1 MRGLDILRDSCRVEA
16 IEQTE
21 RRGTMV
27 REVVLWLSCA
37 TMLTA
42 GGCVMKSTYDAAV
55 QEGETTKS
63 ELDRA
68 REEQKLLAR
77 QVSQIERSNAEAL
90 RDAEATTAAV
100 QQAKDEA
107 ERQRQLAEEQIA
119 KLKQRIAQLTKQ
131 HGTVQYELAVATEN
145 TAALQELVE
154 VYQRKVRDSAGA
166 GVTTSPL
173 PETTAT
179 KPFDPAT
186 IPTPQ
191 DLPPPTP
198 ALEPSKPIAAPAPE
212 PSPVSQKP
220 AAEPKDSSWLS
231 GVKEWIISL
240 WRSVFS

>member
-1 MRGLDILRDSCRVEA
+1 ML
-16 IEQTE
+16 
-21 RRGTMV
+21 

-42 GGCVMKSTYDAAV
+42 DGCVMKSTYDAAV

-68 REEQKLLAR
+68 REEQKLLAS
-77 QVSQIERSNAEAL
+77 QVTQIERSNAEAL

-131 HGTVQYELAVATEN
+131 HGAVQYELAVATEN

-154 VYQRKVRDSAGA
+154 VYQRKVRDNGGA
-166 GVTTSPL
+166 GVTTPPV
-173 PETTAT
+173 PEVAAP

-186 IPTPQ
+186 IPMPQ

-198 ALEPSKPIAAPAPE
+198 SLEPNKPVAAPAPQ
-212 PSPVSQKP
+212 PPPVSQKP
-220 AAEPKDSSWLS
+220 AAEPKDSGWLS

>member
-1 MRGLDILRDSCRVEA
+1 MI
-16 IEQTE
+16 
-21 RRGTMV
+21 
-27 REVVLWLSCA
+27 REVILWLCCA
-37 TMLTA
+37 TMLTS

-55 QEGETTKS
+55 QASEATKS

-77 QVSQIERSNAEAL
+77 QVSQMERLNAEAL

-100 QQAKDEA
+100 QQSKDDT

-131 HGTVQYELAVATEN
+131 HGAVQYELAVATEN

-154 VYQRKVRDSAGA
+154 VYQRKARDSAGA
-166 GVTTSPL
+166 GVPTSPL
-173 PETTAT
+173 PETTAS

-198 ALEPSKPIAAPAPE
+198 ALEPSKPVAAPAPQ
-212 PSPVSQKP
+212 PPPVSQNP
-220 AAEPKDSSWLS
+220 AAEPKDSGWLS
-231 GVKEWIISL
+231 GVKEWFISL

>member
-1 MRGLDILRDSCRVEA
+1 MI
-16 IEQTE
+16 
-21 RRGTMV
+21 
-27 REVVLWLSCA
+27 REVVLWVNCA

-77 QVSQIERSNAEAL
+77 QVSQIEHSNAEAL

-107 ERQRQLAEEQIA
+107 ERQRQLAEEQIS
-119 KLKQRIAQLTKQ
+119 KLKQRIAQLTKE
-131 HGTVQYELAVATEN
+131 HGAVQYELAVATEN

-166 GVTTSPL
+166 SVTISPL
-173 PETTAT
+173 PETTAP

-198 ALEPSKPIAAPAPE
+198 ALEPSKPAGVPAPQ
-212 PSPVSQKP
+212 PPPVSQNP
-220 AAEPKDSSWLS
+220 AAEPKDSGWLS